1 MSSNANDSNA
11 DDPNVQSP
19 GRAGEPTRLLLAR
32 HGQSTWNAE
41 GRWQGQA
48 DPPLSDLGRDQA
60 FSAAQRIG
68 TVDLVV
74 ASPQDRARTT
84 AQIISDSI
92 GVGPVITLDGL
103 MERDAGPWSGLT
115 TREIEATWPG
125 WLDEGKRPE
134 EYEDDDSLF
143 ERANAALSAV
153 VISHPGGTALVVC
166 HGGVIHTVEA
176 KLGISAGRVPNL
188 SGRVLTGRAN
198 PNGENGDGGAAV
210 EWEVGETLQLLDDG
224 EITGGQHQ
232 HRV

>member
-1 MSSNANDSNA
+1 MGSTATT
-11 DDPNVQSP
+11 Q
-19 GRAGEPTRLLLAR
+19 LLLAR

-60 FSAAQRIG
+60 FAAARRIG

-74 ASPQDRARTT
+74 ASPQDRALTT
-84 AQIISDSI
+84 ARIISDSI
-92 GVGPVITLDGL
+92 GVGPIITLDGL

-115 TREIEATWPG
+115 TREIEAQHPG

-134 EYEDDDSLF
+134 GYEDDDHLF
-143 ERANAALSAV
+143 ERADAALRAIV
-153 VISHPGGTALVVC
+153 LTNPGTTVLVVC
-166 HGGVIHTVEA
+166 HGGVIHTMEGR
-176 KLGISAGRVPNL
+176 LGVTSGRVPNL
-188 SGRVLTGRAN
+188 SGRILSGTG
-198 PNGENGDGGAAV
+198 PGDF
-210 EWEVGETLQLLDDG
+210 EWHVGEALQLLDDD